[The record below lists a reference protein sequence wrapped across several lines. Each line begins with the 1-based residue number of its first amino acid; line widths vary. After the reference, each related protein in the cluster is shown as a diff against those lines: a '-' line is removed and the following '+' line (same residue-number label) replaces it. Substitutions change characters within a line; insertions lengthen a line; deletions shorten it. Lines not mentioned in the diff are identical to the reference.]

1 MRTVHLRAPAPIET
15 APLVIEEREALL
27 PGPGEVGIRVH
38 ACGVC
43 HTDLHIA
50 EGDLPPHRLPVV
62 LGHQIVGTV
71 DRLGPDVTPDLEGR
85 RVGVTWLAHACGAC
99 AFCVSGEENLC
110 PQAQFTGY
118 DVDGGFADRT
128 LARAAFVVPIPLAFD
143 DAAAAPLLC
152 AGVIG
157 YRALRVAGLQP
168 GERLALFGFG
178 ASAHLAIQV
187 ARHWGCEVG
196 VVTRGA
202 EHRALAEE
210 LGACWAVEPGVAPPA
225 PCDRAIVFAPSGAV
239 VVAALRAVR
248 PGGTVAINAVTLD
261 GIPAMPY
268 ATLYG
273 ERVLRTVSHLTRA
286 DAHAFL
292 RLAAEIPVRVQA
304 ESHPLEAANEILL
317 RLKRRELRAAAVL
330 RPSMG
335 AT

>member
-1 MRTVHLRAPAPIET
+1 MRIVRLLTPAPIET
-15 APLVIEEREALL
+15 APLVLEEREAPL
-27 PGPGEVGIRVH
+27 PGPGEVRIRVH
-38 ACGVC
+38 VCGVC
-43 HTDLHIA
+43 HTDLHVA

-71 DRLGPDVTPDLEGR
+71 DRVATDVTSPLEKS
-85 RVGVTWLAHACGAC
+85 RVGVTWLAHACGSC
-99 AFCVSGEENLC
+99 AFCARGEENLC
-110 PQAQFTGY
+110 PRAQFTGY
-118 DVDGGFADRT
+118 DVDGGFAGYA
-128 LARAAFVVPIPLAFD
+128 LARAAFVVPIPPAFD

-157 YRALRVAGLQP
+157 YRALRLAGVQP
-168 GERLALFGFG
+168 GEHLALFGFG

-187 ARHWGCEVG
+187 ARHWGCQVG

-202 EHRALAEE
+202 EHRALATE
-210 LGACWAVEPGVAPPA
+210 LGACWTVEPSVAPPA
-225 PCDRAIVFAPSGAV
+225 PCDRAVVFAPSGAV

-268 ATLYG
+268 AALYG

-286 DAHAFL
+286 DAHDFV
-292 RLAAEIPVRVQA
+292 RLAAEIPVRVEV
-304 ESHPLEAANEILL
+304 ESFGLEAANEVLL

-330 RPSMG
+330 RP
-335 AT
+335 